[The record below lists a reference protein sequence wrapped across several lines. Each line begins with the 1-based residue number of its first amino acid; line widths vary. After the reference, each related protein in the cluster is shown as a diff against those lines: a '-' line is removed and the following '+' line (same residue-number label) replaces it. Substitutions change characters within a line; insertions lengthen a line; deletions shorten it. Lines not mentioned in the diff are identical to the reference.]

1 MDFMNRPN
9 RPTQGAA
16 SGNAPTRSSR
26 FKDSTAVKAAY
37 FVMLVS
43 AAILAL
49 ALIGFIAIG
58 QPNREAQQVDKTKL
72 QAVFLS
78 GGQVYFGHIR
88 KIDQNYVRLTDIYY
102 LKVNQQVQP
111 DAKASDQTAVPVLV
125 PLGCELH
132 RPQNEMLINRS
143 QLVFWENLKDNQPEN
158 TVPGAVKKYLADNPN
173 GQDCDK
179 VTSSTNSTTN
189 KAN

>member
-1 MDFMNRPN
+1 MDFTNRPAQ
-9 RPTQGAA
+9 PTQAPS
-16 SGNAPTRSSR
+16 SGHKSRGSR
-26 FKDSTAVKAAY
+26 FKDSTAIKIAY
-37 FVMLVS
+37 LVMLVS

-49 ALIGFIAIG
+49 SLIGFVAVG

-72 QAVFLS
+72 QAVFLT
-78 GGQVYFGHIR
+78 GGQVYFGKIR

-111 DAKASDQTAVPVLV
+111 DAEGNNQETAPVLV

-158 TVPGAVKKYLADNPN
+158 TVPGAVKKYLAENPN

-179 VTSSTNSTTN
+179 ATSSTSN
-189 KAN
+189 